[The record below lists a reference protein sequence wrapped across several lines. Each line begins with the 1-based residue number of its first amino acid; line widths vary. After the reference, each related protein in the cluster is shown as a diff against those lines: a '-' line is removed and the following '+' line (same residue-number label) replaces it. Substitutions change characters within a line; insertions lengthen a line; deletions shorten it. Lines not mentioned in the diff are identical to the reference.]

1 MGLDSVAVGGVRQN
15 ITATTAILDSGTTA
29 ILVSQDDAVA
39 IHAVRPP
46 VLPVSKPSLGSCT
59 AAGTAAPLCW
69 QLL

>member
-1 MGLDSVAVGGVRQN
+1 MGLDSVAVGGIRQN

-46 VLPVSKPSLGSCT
+46 VLPESKPSWGHVL
-59 AAGTAAPLCW
+59 PRVQQRPFCW